1 MNSASPTNNPLDFNN
16 LVQVYYTPLYRFAYS
31 LAKNEEDACDLTQ
44 QVFFIWAQKGSS
56 LRDPS
61 KVKSWLFTTL
71 YREFLRVK
79 KRASSMAPYD
89 PDVLESEVPA
99 FNPDIV
105 ATLDA
110 ASAVESLA
118 EVDEIYRV
126 PLTLFYLKSL
136 SYKEIAS
143 TLDLPIGTVMSRLS
157 RGKSQLKEILLGKR
171 PSNQKTV
178 PNSLPKQKDTENG

>member
-1 MNSASPTNNPLDFNN
+1 MSSTKPTNNPLDFNS
-16 LVQVYYTPLYRFAYS
+16 LVQDYYASLYRFAYS
-31 LAKNEEDACDLTQ
+31 LAKNEEDASDLTQ
-44 QVFFIWAQKGSS
+44 QVFFVWAQKGSS

-105 ATLDA
+105 ASLDA
-110 ASAVESLA
+110 AAAVEALNEA
-118 EVDEIYRV
+118 DEIYRV
-126 PLTLFYLKSL
+126 PLTLFYLNSL
-136 SYKEIAS
+136 SYKDIAA

-157 RGKSQLKEILLGKR
+157 RGKSQLKEILLGNR
-171 PSNQKTV
+171 PSKEKTA
-178 PNSLPKQKDTENG
+178 PISHLKEKDTEDG